1 MTPTSSM
8 TPSMTPTRS
17 VTSTRTPTCL
27 SADFVAYPRMDL
39 VGTLLLSVSL
49 MDASP
54 FHAQSGG
61 FARPPAQQACEE
73 ACCAAPEC
81 VGYAAGAFVPAA
93 GFANCFL
100 YANVSELMPSAAFV
114 SGLARAAL

>member
-1 MTPTSSM
+1 MTPTH
-8 TPSMTPTRS
+8 S

-27 SADFVAYPRMDL
+27 SADFVPYPRMDL
-39 VGTLLLSVSL
+39 VGTLLSSVSL
-49 MDASP
+49 VGASYNSQG
-54 FHAQSGG
+54 AI

-73 ACCAAPEC
+73 ACCAAPGC